1 MLRRKKKYIRWQI
14 KYFTNFF
21 FFNFLIGTTMQIYSS
36 SQHGSS
42 YNIIYFHVP
51 MAWASVIIYFYITYR
66 YMLYVELNIF
76 HIFVGIW
83 YTFYTL
89 LSGFIWGYLVFGK
102 FFSIDLKIFT
112 YFLLFLTLIAIYWT
126 LNTLYPNLMLISG
139 LYFYIESRFSVTYLN
154 TLHQSFLIDYYTTQ
168 HWSDESRIFWL
179 FSDKHILFLCTF
191 CLLWQTVFLN
201 VRSSY
206 WNVLK

>member
-1 MLRRKKKYIRWQI
+1 
-14 KYFTNFF
+14 
-21 FFNFLIGTTMQIYSS
+21 MQIYSS